1 MNTMA
6 RNDGTRSRR
15 TIFHVAPGC
24 SVPTL
29 ENWAG
34 NLTPCFTPNKFS
46 RLYYAS
52 IYG

>member
-6 RNDGTRSRR
+6 RNDGTHSRR

-29 ENWAG
+29 ENCTS
-34 NLTPCFTPNKFS
+34 NLTPC
-46 RLYYAS
+46 L
-52 IYG
+52 